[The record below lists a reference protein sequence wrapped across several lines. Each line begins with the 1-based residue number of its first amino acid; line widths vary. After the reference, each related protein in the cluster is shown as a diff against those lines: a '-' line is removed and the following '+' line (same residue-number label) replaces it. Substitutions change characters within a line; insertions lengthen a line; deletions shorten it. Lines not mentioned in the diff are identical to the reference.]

1 MAGTEGVSAR
11 GPFEECWL
19 ARTVCGTLATA
30 VTHELGELLANE
42 RHAVLAT
49 LSASRDGWPFASVAP
64 YALSDAGE
72 PLLLLSDLAEHTRNV
87 RADPR
92 ASLMVQD
99 GDSLSDP
106 QAGCR
111 VTILGEVQLVA
122 DADLQAARELYLARH
137 PHAAEYIA
145 LADFRLYV
153 LRVREARFIGGFGD
167 MGWIDAAT
175 LRSAVSQ
182 TDCSPP
188 LPKPGFFG
196 H

>member
-1 MAGTEGVSAR
+1 VTR
-11 GPFEECWL
+11 GL
-19 ARTVCGTLATA
+19 R
-30 VTHELGELLANE
+30 ELLAAE

-64 YALSDAGE
+64 YALSEDGE

-92 ASLMVQD
+92 ASLFVQD
-99 GDSLSDP
+99 GACVTDP

-111 VTILGEVQLVA
+111 VTILGQVEPVGETELA
-122 DADLQAARELYLARH
+122 TARQAYLARH
-137 PHAAEYIA
+137 PQAAEYVP
-145 LADFRLYV
+145 LGDFRLYV

-175 LRSAVSQ
+175 LRSAAS
-182 TDCSPP
+182 
-188 LPKPGFFG
+188 
-196 H
+196 

>member
-1 MAGTEGVSAR
+1 M
-11 GPFEECWL
+11 
-19 ARTVCGTLATA
+19 
-30 VTHELGELLANE
+30 THGLRELLANE

-99 GDSLSDP
+99 GASLNDP
-106 QAGCR
+106 QAGYR
-111 VTILGEVQLVA
+111 VTILGQVEPLA
-122 DADLQAARELYLARH
+122 ESELSSARETYVARH
-137 PHAAEYIA
+137 PHAVEYLA
-145 LADFRLYV
+145 MADFRLYV

-175 LRSAVSQ
+175 LRSAA
-182 TDCSPP
+182 
-188 LPKPGFFG
+188 F
-196 H
+196 